1 MQPWHRPPRMVDGLF
16 FKHFMTIRILIPYA
30 GPLRNA
36 PAAFAAK
43 VSREAHTAWTECN
56 GVNIGPYH
64 F

>member
-1 MQPWHRPPRMVDGLF
+1 MVDGLF